1 MTAATTLC
9 GLQGVGRRRH
19 HRFNQEGREAE
30 GGQRSR
36 ATRIKGV
43 ESKVEK
49 CLFLTKWFDPLDLSK
64 QKKLL
69 DLGYIYHCSQK
80 GPYFRD
86 RVPIGTFLTFWVPIG
101 SLFIFQGP
109 YFQCFG

>member
-43 ESKVEK
+43 EEK
-49 CLFLTKWFDPLDLSK
+49 CPFLTKWFDPLDLSN

-69 DLGYIYHCSQK
+69 DLGYIYPR
-80 GPYFRD
+80 GVRGG
-86 RVPIGTFLTFWVPIG
+86 VA
-101 SLFIFQGP
+101 LFF
-109 YFQCFG
+109 F

>member
-64 QKKLL
+64 QKELL
-69 DLGYIYHCSQK
+69 DLGYTYIPQR
-80 GPYFRD
+80 GRW
-86 RVPIGTFLTFWVPIG
+86 GG
-101 SLFIFQGP
+101 SLIF
-109 YFQCFG
+109 FFEKVFF

>member
-9 GLQGVGRRRH
+9 GLQGVGRRRYY
-19 HRFNQEGREAE
+19 RFNQEGREAE

-69 DLGYIYHCSQK
+69 DLGYIYPR
-80 GPYFRD
+80 GVRGG
-86 RVPIGTFLTFWVPIG
+86 VA
-101 SLFIFQGP
+101 LFF
-109 YFQCFG
+109 F